1 MSFIASLLA
10 SSDDG
15 GGGAAAVIL
24 VIYFAVIILVIAG
37 MWKIFTKAGEDGWKA
52 IIPIYNVWVLLRI
65 VGRPGWWLI
74 LFFIP
79 FVNFIIWIIVANDL
93 SKSFGKGVGFT
104 LGLVFLSPIF
114 ILILGF
120 GDARYVGPGGT
131 PAMST
136 SGAPPPP
143 AAGGTPPPPPMAGGT
158 PPPPPPPTG

>member
-37 MWKIFTKAGEDGWKA
+37 MWKTFTKAGEDGWKA

-74 LFFIP
+74 LFLIP
-79 FVNFIIWIIVANDL
+79 FVNFVIWIIVANDL
-93 SKSFGKGVGFT
+93 SKSYGRGVGFT
-104 LGLVFLSPIF
+104 LGLIFLSPIF

-120 GDARYVGPGGT
+120 GGARYVGPGGT
-131 PAMST
+131 PAMSA
-136 SGAPPPP
+136 SGAAPPP
-143 AAGGTPPPPPMAGGT
+143 AAGGTPPPPPATGGT
-158 PPPPPPPTG
+158 PPPPPPPPG